1 MTNAEQSVALQLTSL
16 EARILGSLI
25 EKELTTPE
33 YYPLTLNALLA
44 ACTQKNNRDPVM
56 ALDEE
61 MLGRGIYSL
70 QEKGLVES
78 FAGATARSLKYR
90 GRLIARLE
98 LTLPERAVVCEL
110 LLRGAQTPGELRTR
124 ASRMHPFATTEEVQA
139 ALASLAARATG
150 PLVVELPR
158 QPGQKETRYAHLL
171 GDQPPTVA
179 SVPASLPPPA
189 AVAAA
194 QGEAARLRELE
205 AKVAALESEL
215 ADLRTT
221 FQSFSAQFEA

>member
-1 MTNAEQSVALQLTSL
+1 MTNAEQVAALQLTPL

-61 MLGRGIYSL
+61 ALGRGIYGL

-90 GRLIARLE
+90 ERLIARLE
-98 LTLPERAVVCEL
+98 LSPPERAVLCEL
-110 LLRGAQTPGELRTR
+110 LLRGAQTLGELRGR
-124 ASRMHPFATTEEVQA
+124 ASRMHPFATTEEVQS
-139 ALASLAARATG
+139 ALDSLAARATG
-150 PLVVELPR
+150 PLVAELPR
-158 QPGQKETRYAHLL
+158 QPGQKEARVAHLL
-171 GDQPPTVA
+171 GDQPPA
-179 SVPASLPPPA
+179 AADAGLSPPA

-205 AKVAALESEL
+205 AKVAALASEL
-215 ADLRTT
+215 ADLRAT
-221 FQSFSAQFEA
+221 FQSFRAQFEA

>member
-1 MTNAEQSVALQLTSL
+1 MNEGQPATPQLTPL

-33 YYPLTLNALLA
+33 YYPLTLNSLLA
-44 ACTQKNNRDPVM
+44 ACAQRNNRDPVM

-61 MLGRGIYSL
+61 TLGRGIYSL

-90 GRLIARLE
+90 ERLIARLQ
-98 LTLPERAVVCEL
+98 LSPPERAVLCEL
-110 LLRGAQTPGELRTR
+110 LLRGPQTPGELRGR
-124 ASRMHPFATTEEVQA
+124 ASRMHPFAAMEEVQT
-139 ALASLAARATG
+139 ALGSLAARAAG
-150 PLVVELPR
+150 PLVAELPR
-158 QPGQKETRYAHLL
+158 QPGQKETRVAHLL

-179 SVPASLPPPA
+179 VADAAPSPPA

-194 QGEAARLRELE
+194 QSEAARLRELE
-205 AKVAALESEL
+205 AKVAALEAEL
-215 ADLRTT
+215 ADLRAC
-221 FQSFSAQFEA
+221 FQSFKSQFES